1 MVHHLLTWVHSLELL
16 VLLYASAAFFG
27 RSSQQQLFALV
38 QVVLMGETLA
48 VCWYLQ
54 PVSKLTQL
62 DGPLLADLR
71 QEVALPLVQGLA
83 QGLLMAREACLAAL
97 PCSLVTSGLLNWVP
111 AQTAKSK
118 IT

>member
-16 VLLYASAAFFG
+16 VLLSVLAAFLG
-27 RSSQQQLFALV
+27 QSSQQQLFALV

-62 DGPLLADLR
+62 RGPLLADLR

-83 QGLLMAREACLAAL
+83 QGLLMAMEACLAAL
-97 PCSLVTSGLLNWVP
+97 PCFLATSGSLNWLP
-111 AQTAKSK
+111 AHTAKSK